1 MKFITH
7 LIGWVRAQIAAIQA
21 AHHEAAR
28 NLVLRLSMAFLT
40 WKFMG
45 DTWDAGSLTLWS
57 PNSRSAAVATMLGGD
72 WVGWLFI
79 AASLAMMPFMLSEL
93 CWWVRR
99 HRRTH
104 SKLAMLA
111 FGIAGALYLLLVVV
125 VASNTELTVI
135 KQTYTRTGIECI
147 VMMLL
152 IGTLLNAQLRA
163 EHGLDDFVSESNRVP
178 LEPSAG

>member
-7 LIGWVRAQIAAIQA
+7 MIDWVRAQIAAIQV
-21 AHHEAAR
+21 AHREAAR

-40 WKFMG
+40 WKFIG

-57 PNSRSAAVATMLGGD
+57 PHSQSAAIASMLGGD

-79 AASLAMMPFMLSEL
+79 ATSLAMMPFMLSEL

-99 HRRTH
+99 HRRTY
-104 SKLAMLA
+104 SKIAMLA

-125 VASNTELTVI
+125 ARNTELTVI
-135 KQTYTRTGIECI
+135 KQIYARAGIECI
-147 VMMLL
+147 AMMLL